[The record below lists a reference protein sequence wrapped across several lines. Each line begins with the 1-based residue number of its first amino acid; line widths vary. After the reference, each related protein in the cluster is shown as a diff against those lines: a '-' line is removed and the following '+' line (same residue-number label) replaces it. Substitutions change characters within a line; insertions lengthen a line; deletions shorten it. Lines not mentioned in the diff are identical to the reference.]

1 METIEVVCWSRP
13 NLPFPAHKFKPTRM
27 YEFLSLFLK
36 IIMYYHEL
44 PLKCHRFPFYVNV
57 KLKIAIPAVRNKLTP
72 GASYDVYGKT
82 FSTISGH

>member
-1 METIEVVCWSRP
+1 
-13 NLPFPAHKFKPTRM
+13 
-27 YEFLSLFLK
+27 
-36 IIMYYHEL
+36 MYYHEL